1 VFYLQFF
8 FVSPFR
14 LAKIEIKDFFAV
26 AMQFSRFF
34 TGFESSIQALILPDA
49 ETIYPINLNL

>member
-14 LAKIEIKDFFAV
+14 LAKIEIKDFLLLLCSF
-26 AMQFSRFF
+26 Q
-34 TGFESSIQALILPDA
+34 GSSLDLNPADLRYNRKIAGR
-49 ETIYPINLNL
+49 EYPN

>member
-34 TGFESSIQALILPDA
+34 TGFESSSRTSYSLLTVLDIQLF
-49 ETIYPINLNL
+49 